1 MNIRIGNDI
10 PMVWRFYTGRKIGYS
25 MENRDLRLYMTD
37 PAGRKESL
45 NFTVSGN
52 ALLFT
57 FYGRDQR
64 RTGEY
69 TLTLVENEGQP
80 GMLTIDKIRPF
91 CLTPLQETVHG
102 GTVAGA
108 VSELEI
114 RPYELESSI
123 GMALPYLSLERLR
136 HYLYRITFDALP
148 PDDGGDST
156 AFGGCSSF
164 VRDGKLYRNLDFNY
178 DNAASFIVR
187 CRDFVGMSFI
197 TGLDDGNVTCGLA
210 AQLPYRVSDGR
221 NNHGIMVSTHV
232 LFNDWQWTGAG
243 NRSVSLTRLPFEV
256 LSRVRS
262 MDTIASDL
270 SGVLEN
276 LYASEGLLATGY
288 LLQILVTDGTTT
300 YALLPPAEEGQPYVL
315 QDITSNPKLT
325 NFRWVSRSTVTRSDA
340 DIQTRPTG
348 IERFNLMPCDPDDL
362 RFTLAYESPDRLSE
376 FIGLRD
382 TTKDSTDEELASIY
396 ADARALYLD
405 RERDG
410 KTWHTMHSVVYG
422 DWMEEL
428 YIQEDWNDN
437 CAL

>member
-102 GTVAGA
+102 GIVAGA

-148 PDDGGDST
+148 PDDGGDSM

-164 VRDGKLYRNLDFNY
+164 VRDG
-178 DNAASFIVR
+178 
-187 CRDFVGMSFI
+187 
-197 TGLDDGNVTCGLA
+197 
-210 AQLPYRVSDGR
+210 
-221 NNHGIMVSTHV
+221 
-232 LFNDWQWTGAG
+232 
-243 NRSVSLTRLPFEV
+243 
-256 LSRVRS
+256 
-262 MDTIASDL
+262 
-270 SGVLEN
+270 N

-288 LLQILVTDGTTT
+288 LLQVLVTDGTTT

-348 IERFNLMPCDPDDL
+348 IERFNIMPCDPDDL
-362 RFTLAYESPDRLSE
+362 RFTLAYEIPDRLSE

-410 KTWHTMHSVVYG
+410 LTWHTMHSVVYG
-422 DWMEEL
+422 DRMEEL
-428 YIQEDWNDN
+428 YIQENWNDN